1 MSLHCVCPQMVSW
14 KYQVLHLNGKYNI
27 CHVRL
32 KTQCKQWNLTKE
44 YKEWKKGLG
53 DWNLWHDSRPCFK
66 FERSMSRSTTQ
77 STSGYICTEVQWHRW
92 QFVECVVLGFVFFF
106 LGGLLRLGLL
116 CRVRGAAMKHAK
128 ISDPWFVVLRF
139 RKMQFVQ
146 CLFWELLLRH
156 FVWWG
161 WSVWWGYEGPKLT
174 LFLLSLTLHESILW
188 NLRWK
193 FNHHRIPSRRPSI
206 IYFLVAGQVHGALT
220 IEFQLGWWSANTAKQ
235 KHHR

>member
-1 MSLHCVCPQMVSW
+1 MLQIWTINESL
-14 KYQVLHLNGKYNI
+14 N
-27 CHVRL
+27 
-32 KTQCKQWNLTKE
+32 
-44 YKEWKKGLG
+44 
-53 DWNLWHDSRPCFK
+53 DS
-66 FERSMSRSTTQ
+66 
-77 STSGYICTEVQWHRW
+77 VQWHRW
-92 QFVECVVLGFVFFF
+92 QFVECVVLGFVFKE
-106 LGGLLRLGLL
+106 GCYVWVCYAGSE
-116 CRVRGAAMKHAK
+116 VRQWSTQKSVIM

-139 RKMQFVQ
+139 RKMQFAQ

-193 FNHHRIPSRRPSI
+193 FNHHRISQPSI